1 MVLGGFFVLLQK
13 MIKRILIINTFVV
26 VALLVALSMTKPDR
40 MAHYDAVKNM
50 ALKTVD
56 HELTSNPLTAEY
68 ATIGTMAALNVI
80 DEYLQRNF
88 IVREHTFYTSGILV
102 YNDMFIPVSIG
113 IMGKVYLTVNE
124 DDLKRM
130 LDRPEIQQMIDIKN
144 ILK

>member
-1 MVLGGFFVLLQK
+1 
-13 MIKRILIINTFVV
+13 
-26 VALLVALSMTKPDR
+26 
-40 MAHYDAVKNM
+40 
-50 ALKTVD
+50 
-56 HELTSNPLTAEY
+56 
-68 ATIGTMAALNVI
+68 MAALNVI

>member
-13 MIKRILIINTFVV
+13 MIKRILIIVAFVV

-50 ALKTVD
+50 ALKTV
-56 HELTSNPLTAEY
+56 TAEY